1 MEPEDANAAGAEH
14 ATPERDPSREPD
26 DLTVGQGVLPSAP
39 PSPAPRS
46 VLAPRL
52 SRRARQRRFIA
63 TAGVI
68 LLALAVLFSASPALR
83 ASLGGAFVALQPTA
97 PLLPSQDQF
106 YLDLEVPWTVVTLD
120 GHRLALPQIGRD
132 LPLRLARGSHRL
144 VWRAAPFQPQ
154 SCVLTVPTQ
163 PLDTCPIDL
172 NIAGLPVQPPQPNP
186 PGLPGIQPF
195 VRIMQLRESLTTLPP
210 DQAQA
215 LAAALRQSVAAF
227 DATIQPGERYF
238 GIPPGVAAEPLRATL
253 TFALAVTGDP
263 HAGIGPLFCWL
274 DDAPS
279 SDCVLAG
286 HDCVTLCSIPWQ
298 SRTGTPPAASTWLA
312 LAPGLPT
319 WSYSTLDGRV
329 LARGQPLDLG
339 A

>member
-144 VWRAAPFQPQ
+144 VWRPAPFQPQ

-215 LAAALRQSVAAF
+215 L
-227 DATIQPGERYF
+227 
-238 GIPPGVAAEPLRATL
+238 
-253 TFALAVTGDP
+253 
-263 HAGIGPLFCWL
+263 
-274 DDAPS
+274 
-279 SDCVLAG
+279 
-286 HDCVTLCSIPWQ
+286 
-298 SRTGTPPAASTWLA
+298 
-312 LAPGLPT
+312 
-319 WSYSTLDGRV
+319 
-329 LARGQPLDLG
+329 
-339 A
+339 